1 MDGRADGPTGGWSC
15 VFWSGC
21 NGCRKVVAVTKPGD
35 HFDLGFPRPVPLSVR
50 QRPAWCFPTPLG
62 ARSKRCLQLKMKH
75 ARNTAV
81 PNPLSVPKA
90 TSWSCPL
97 CDYSTG
103 NSEYWRQRKSSHIKA
118 WHPDQR
124 TALAKNTSAVLLEWT
139 PDCVWKCPHCNLGIP
154 AHFSSQVRREARI
167 RHGKS
172 KHPEVD
178 QKVFHAAADPEMLR
192 QNCKKASLA
201 KIAAGV
207 ARRLLDVK
215 SQKHGDHNPTI
226 LELPVTGNTTKKRNT
241 YRHVFCKKW
250 TAMAVSIPAI
260 AKVKCDVS
268 LWGGSPRARLVAR
281 LQELCQ
287 NPAAQPKDVELA
299 RKALPLLEAKKTQN
313 RKHIVQRADWPL
325 PGHTYVYFCKLC
337 REAAFGLTGCALR
350 LFVKRDPG
358 PLYLEDC

>member
-81 PNPLSVPKA
+81 PNPLSVPKRQVGHA
-90 TSWSCPL
+90 LCVTTLQGIPNIGGKENQVTSRRGILIRGLLSQKTPVL
-97 CDYSTG
+97 F
-103 NSEYWRQRKSSHIKA
+103 YWNGHL
-118 WHPDQR
+118 
-124 TALAKNTSAVLLEWT
+124 TA
-139 PDCVWKCPHCNLGIP
+139 WKCPHCNLGIP

-226 LELPVTGNTTKKRNT
+226 LELPVTGNATKKRNT
-241 YRHVFCKKW
+241 YRYVFCKKW

-268 LWGGSPRARLVAR
+268 RWAGVAR
-281 LQELCQ
+281 
-287 NPAAQPKDVELA
+287 
-299 RKALPLLEAKKTQN
+299 
-313 RKHIVQRADWPL
+313 
-325 PGHTYVYFCKLC
+325 
-337 REAAFGLTGCALR
+337 
-350 LFVKRDPG
+350 PG
-358 PLYLEDC
+358 PD